1 MTEKELKTTDQA
13 GIEAGPALQQVRQA
27 EERARQLI
35 EETRTRTAPEL
46 VRQAGEEAEELRK
59 KILTE
64 ARQQAEKLRKEIIA
78 RARVEA
84 ENISQQTEA
93 EKAEILRK
101 AEDSFQQAVEK
112 TVARLLE
119 IMESRKV

>member
-1 MTEKELKTTDQA
+1 MTEKELKTTDQTGMDA
-13 GIEAGPALQQVRQA
+13 GQALQQVRQA
-27 EERARQLI
+27 EERARQLV

-59 KILTE
+59 EILAE
-64 ARQQAEKLRKEIIA
+64 ARQQAEKLKKEIIERA
-78 RARVEA
+78 RAEA
-84 ENISQQTEA
+84 ESLSRQTEA
-93 EKAEILRK
+93 EKAAILRK
-101 AEDSFQQAVEK
+101 AEDSFKEAVEK

>member
-1 MTEKELKTTDQA
+1 MTEKELKTTDQT
-13 GIEAGPALQQVRQA
+13 GIEAGLALQQVRQA
-27 EERARQLI
+27 EERARQLV

-46 VRQAGEEAEELRK
+46 VRQAGEETEELRK

-64 ARQQAEKLRKEIIA
+64 ARKQAEKLRKEIVERA
-78 RARVEA
+78 RAEA
-84 ENISQQTEA
+84 EDLSRQTEA

-101 AEDSFQQAVEK
+101 AEDSFKEAVEK

>member
-1 MTEKELKTTDQA
+1 MTERELKTTDQT
-13 GIEAGPALQQVRQA
+13 GLEAGQALQQVRQA

-35 EETRTRTAPEL
+35 GETRTRTAPEV

-59 KILTE
+59 KILAE
-64 ARQQAEKLRKEIIA
+64 ARQQAEKLKKEIVERA
-78 RARVEA
+78 RAEA
-84 ENISQQTEA
+84 EDLSRQTEA
-93 EKAEILRK
+93 EKAAILSK
-101 AEDSFQQAVEK
+101 AQASFETAVEK

>member
-1 MTEKELKTTDQA
+1 MTEKELKTTDRM
-13 GIEAGPALQQVRQA
+13 GIEAGQALQQVKQA
-27 EERARQLI
+27 EERARQLV

-46 VRQAGEEAEELRK
+46 IRQAGEEAEELRK

-64 ARQQAEKLRKEIIA
+64 ARQQAEKLKQEIIA
-78 RARVEA
+78 RARTEA
-84 ENISQQTEA
+84 ENIGRQTEA
-93 EKAEILRK
+93 EKAEILKK
-101 AEDSFQQAVEK
+101 AENSFQQAVEK